1 MAELKRLNSLS
12 SNLLSVGQ
20 VLRVPNNS
28 STTFEYIVKNGD
40 TLYRI
45 AQYYNTTVDEI
56 KKINNLTTN
65 GLVIGQ
71 VLQIPK
77 NK

>member
-1 MAELKRLNSLS
+1 MAELKRLNGLS
-12 SNLLSVGQ
+12 SDLLSVGE

-28 STTFEYIVKNGD
+28 STTFEYIVKSGD

-56 KKINNLTTN
+56 KKLNNLTTN
-65 GLVIGQ
+65 SLIIGQ

-77 NK
+77 K